1 MNQKK
6 GLEPKPTQRMT
17 SKDSELWWAS
27 VEDEAEVDSAGV
39 ERKFDTLRDT

>member
-6 GLEPKPTQRMT
+6 ELESKPTQRIT
-17 SKDSELWWAS
+17 SKDSELFF
-27 VEDEAEVDSAGV
+27 VKDEAEVDSAGV